1 MVRRIEVVPYNARWP
16 ILFEEEA
23 DSIASIFG
31 HEVVAI
37 QHIGSTAIP
46 NLRARSIIDILV
58 EIHNIEKIDDFN
70 EKLRQL
76 GYLPKGEFGI
86 AGRRFIIRGDEIN
99 RTHHIHVFQTGHAD
113 IGRHLNFRDYMIA
126 YPEEARDYSRLKEE
140 LARKYATDIE
150 GYMTAKDGF
159 IKEMDRKAKAW
170 KDKTS

>member
-99 RTHHIHVFQTGHAD
+99 RTHKAAARRPRRR
-113 IGRHLNFRDYMIA
+113 GR
-126 YPEEARDYSRLKEE
+126 PP
-140 LARKYATDIE
+140 
-150 GYMTAKDGF
+150 
-159 IKEMDRKAKAW
+159 
-170 KDKTS
+170 